1 MKLKKKKKK
10 KLKKKKKKKTKK
22 KKKKKKRSN
31 FTNRL
36 FSKME
41 KNTALI
47 LRDSMLTGRDER
59 RFFDY

>member
-1 MKLKKKKKK
+1 MTSRKKDNE
-10 KLKKKKKKKTKK
+10 TQK

>member
-1 MKLKKKKKK
+1 MTSRKKDNE
-10 KLKKKKKKKTKK
+10 TQK

-41 KNTALI
+41 KSTALI